1 MAHRLPALQ
10 PLVPSR
16 RLGRSFKALSEDADF
31 EYILVDSTIV
41 RAHQHSAGAPK
52 KAINPKT
59 GLKLTRWD
67 GQKAA

>member
-1 MAHRLPALQ
+1 VLNQ
-10 PLVPSR
+10 
-16 RLGRSFKALSEDADF
+16 DADF
-31 EYILVDSTIV
+31 EYILDDSTIM

-59 GLKLTRWD
+59 GLTLTRCD

>member
-1 MAHRLPALQ
+1 MVLNQ
-10 PLVPSR
+10 
-16 RLGRSFKALSEDADF
+16 DADF
-31 EYILVDSTIV
+31 EYILDDSTIM

-67 GQKAA
+67 SQKAA